1 MQYNC
6 VRHLFQCLQE
16 LNFQVPTE
24 MFLNSGK
31 FEKLTLLLSSLKEEG
46 HRVLIFSQFILM
58 LDILEVY
65 CEIKG
70 HNFLRLDGSTQTG
83 ERYLCP
89 DVSLHLNRWNYE

>member
-31 FEKLTLLLSSLKEEG
+31 FEKLTVLLSSLKEEG